1 MPSIIDELVPLRQT
15 INQIAGWPDDGNV
28 ADIKK
33 LAAKVIVD
41 RIIENSEHTTGACLR
56 GDAREV
62 AQWQV
67 RIREQTGTEVNQWMN
82 VTHEAMEILQSKF
95 ANFYEFRPLYE

>member
-1 MPSIIDELVPLRQT
+1 MPSIIDELLSLRQT

-41 RIIENSEHTTGACLR
+41 RIIENSEHTTGARLR

-82 VTHEAMEILQSKF
+82 VTHEGVATLQSKF
-95 ANFYEFRPLYE
+95 AHVYEFRPLYE